1 VKRNAIFGALIWC
14 GLLLVAQAG
23 EVYLTWIELLFLLAP
38 LVVVPLGLHLTGQIE
53 GGLPTSLPERLAR
66 SIQGPAALLV
76 VASFFFA
83 PGVVAAALAS
93 AWIVF
98 CGLLAMGGFLRTLR
112 GAFGRLD
119 SLCPALA
126 FLYSLVGAAW
136 LIASRLGLNP
146 MGFQEPIVLLTA
158 VHFHYAGFAAALLA
172 RSATKRVLA
181 DPPGSTWAVAL
192 FRIVMAGVLIGPGM
206 LAMGFVV
213 GPRVK
218 LAAALVL
225 ALSEIGLAIS
235 FVFALNR
242 VTRFSA
248 QLFLTIAAASV
259 AFSMALAAVWAIG
272 EYPLQQF
279 VNLDQMERFHGTAN
293 ALGFTLCGL
302 LGWILAGTQEAQV
315 EGQPR

>member
-1 VKRNAIFGALIWC
+1 MKRNAIFGALIWC

-53 GGLPTSLPERLAR
+53 SGLPTSLPERIAR

-93 AWIVF
+93 SWIVF
-98 CGLLAMGGFLRTLR
+98 CGLLAAGGLLRTLR

-136 LIASRLGLNP
+136 LVASRLGLNP
-146 MGFQEPIVLLTA
+146 MGFQEPVVLLTA
-158 VHFHYAGFAAALLA
+158 VHFHFAGFAAVLLA
-172 RSATKRVLA
+172 RSVTKRVLA
-181 DPPGSTWAVAL
+181 DPPRSKWAVAL

-235 FVFALNR
+235 IVLALNR

-302 LGWILAGTQEAQV
+302 LGWILAGMQEAQD